1 MAAKMLNTVMMVDTV
16 REEAGVI
23 VEAEETAVGEA
34 EETAVGEAAEGEEE
48 ATEQQCSVS
57 SFQHQA
63 ALEENFGLRSKRTQ
77 GGKTLSLFDG
87 STGRFLDY

>member
-34 EETAVGEAAEGEEE
+34 EETAVGEAEE

>member
-23 VEAEETAVGEA
+23 VEA

-87 STGRFLDY
+87 TTGRFLDY

>member
-1 MAAKMLNTVMMVDTV
+1 MAANNMAAKMLNTVMMVDTV

-23 VEAEETAVGEA
+23 VEAEETAVGE
-34 EETAVGEAAEGEEE
+34 AEGEEE

>member
-1 MAAKMLNTVMMVDTV
+1 MLNTVLMVDTV
-16 REEAGVI
+16 REKEEVILAEVTAGEEEGVI

-34 EETAVGEAAEGEEE
+34 EETAAEVEAEEVEE

-63 ALEENFGLRSKRTQ
+63 ALKENFGLRSNRIQ
-77 GGKTLSLFDG
+77 GGKTLSL
-87 STGRFLDY
+87 